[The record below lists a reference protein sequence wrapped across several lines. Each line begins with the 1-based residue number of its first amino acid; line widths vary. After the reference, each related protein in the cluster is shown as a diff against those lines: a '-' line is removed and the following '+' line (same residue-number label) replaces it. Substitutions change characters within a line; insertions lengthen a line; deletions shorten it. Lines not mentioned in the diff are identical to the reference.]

1 MIDPISIVEQ
11 CYQKLPPH
19 LKDRPWE
26 ATDHGTKVPKT
37 EDELN
42 AYLAA
47 YGEIHIVKCRAALQN
62 LPTLDFEMY
71 GYEIFDWGCGQGIAS
86 LVVIDYLSERQLLG
100 RLQRITLI
108 EPSEA
113 ALSRAQFWVKRAAGP
128 GIEVR
133 CVNKY
138 VPNND
143 IELWD
148 EVDCKTTICINLF
161 SNILDIRSLSLH
173 WLANKT
179 ASLASINYM
188 ICIGPKFSYNTRIK
202 DFCGYFAPIQYF
214 SNIEQ
219 FPYSYTTKTKHPFGC
234 ETKCF
239 VHHRNETIN
248 GNYVEKA
255 ENISYGDEYDYTA
268 ECLRGVV
275 SDGVIDCYNKIR
287 AYCGKTY
294 DVFFRPS
301 ICTDVPDIVLT
312 NLSHG
317 IILLNVCE
325 DIEHLEIYYRRIE
338 NIKGFLFSTHLKSI
352 KIDSVLNRF
361 VYNSV
366 KTALYF
372 PKNSKSEVEEKIA
385 EVNELF
391 NFSRRKAIAKEQKC
405 NENDVRIENK
415 DFFEFVLQL
424 YPSEDLN
431 YKLNSLRANG
441 FKSDYY
447 NEMLSIIVGR
457 WHSYR
462 DGDLNFRLSNRQKE
476 LVRSDSKRL
485 RVKGVAGCGKTQ
497 VVANRAVE
505 QHLRTGDK
513 VLILTF
519 NISLIQYVR
528 MRINQVPAD
537 FSTSKFEI
545 TNYHRFFKSM
555 ANRYADG
562 ASLSD
567 YDNSNF
573 FAPYADKIAKYK
585 TIIIDE
591 AQDFKT
597 EWFDSIIN
605 YFLAP
610 DGSISIFGD
619 GEQNIYDRELDESTK
634 MPTIHNYNGVWGRW
648 SEMSERVTMRIINP
662 QIATLSS
669 NFAIKFMDRNAQ
681 PLAIQSLLTFE
692 DDHYHI
698 KYWNVGSEKK
708 GLELCKNI
716 NWIIQTYKLNTSDV
730 VVMGE
735 SINVLRDIACSYVNL
750 TGMQSMI
757 NFETLEQYNEL
768 KKQTKNVIYFERDLE
783 DIRRAA
789 KTHFTTDCNEIKFS
803 TIHSFKGWESKNVI
817 LLLQPEM
824 KDDEKFEGY
833 YIKSRENTPAL
844 IYTAITRARN
854 NLFIINLGN
863 KNYDSF
869 LKHNIG

>member
-11 CYQKLPPH
+11 YYQKLPPH

-62 LPTLDFEMY
+62 LPTRDFELY

-86 LVVIDYLSERQLLG
+86 LVAIDYLSERQLLG

-113 ALSRAQFWVKRAAGP
+113 ALSRAQFWVKRAVGP
-128 GIEVR
+128 GVEVR
-133 CVNKY
+133 CINKFI
-138 VPNND
+138 PNND
-143 IELWD
+143 VEVWD
-148 EVDCKTTICINLF
+148 EVDCKSTVCINLF
-161 SNILDIRSLSLH
+161 SNILDISSLSLH
-173 WLANKT
+173 WLADLTSSIAN
-179 ASLASINYM
+179 INYM

-202 DFCGYFAPIQYF
+202 DFCGYFAPTQYF

-239 VHHRNETIN
+239 VHRRNETIN
-248 GNYVEKA
+248 GTYIEKA
-255 ENISYGDEYDYTA
+255 ENIGYSDDYDYAA
-268 ECLRGVV
+268 ECLRGSV
-275 SDGVIDCYNKIR
+275 SDDVIDCYNKVR
-287 AYCGKTY
+287 AYCGKSY
-294 DVFFRPS
+294 DIFFRPS
-301 ICTDVPDIVLT
+301 ICTDVPDIVLAS
-312 NLSHG
+312 LSHG

-325 DIEHLEIYYRRIE
+325 DIDNLEVCYRRIE
-338 NIKGFLFSTHLKSI
+338 NIKSFLFSTHLKSI
-352 KIDSVLNRF
+352 KIDSVLNGS
-361 VYNSV
+361 VYNCV

-372 PKNSKSEVEEKIA
+372 SKGSKREVEEQIA
-385 EVNELF
+385 VVNSKF
-391 NFSRRKAIAKEQKC
+391 NANRRKAITKEQKC
-405 NENDVRIENK
+405 DESDINIEDK
-415 DFFEFVLQL
+415 DFFEYVLKL
-424 YPSEDLN
+424 YPSNDLGVE
-431 YKLNSLRANG
+431 LNSLRANG

-447 NEMLSIIVGR
+447 SELLSIIVGQ
-457 WHSYR
+457 WHSYK
-462 DGDLNFRLSNRQKE
+462 DGDNNFRLSEKQKE
-476 LVRSDSKRL
+476 FVRSNSDRL

-505 QHLRTGDK
+505 QHLRTGNK

-537 FSTSKFEI
+537 FSTAKFEI

-562 ASLSD
+562 VTLSD
-567 YDNSNF
+567 YDNANF
-573 FAPYADKIAKYK
+573 FAPYADKIEKYK

-597 EWFDSIIN
+597 QWFESIIN
-605 YFLAP
+605 YFLAT

-619 GEQNIYDRELDESTK
+619 GEQNIYDRELEEDTK
-634 MPTIHNYNGVWGRW
+634 MPLIHTFSGPWKK
-648 SEMSERVTMRIINP
+648 MSERISMRIINP
-662 QIATLSS
+662 QIAALSS
-669 NFAIKFMDRNAQ
+669 NFAISFMDPNAQ
-681 PLAIQSLLTFE
+681 PLIHSLFDLE
-692 DDHYHI
+692 DNNYYI
-698 KYWNVGSEKK
+698 KYWNIGSEKK
-708 GLELCKNI
+708 GVEICMNI
-716 NWIIQTYKLNTSDV
+716 NWIIQKYKLNTRDV

-735 SINVLRDIACSYVNL
+735 SINILRDIVCSYGNL
-750 TGMQSMI
+750 TNLQSMI
-757 NFETLEQYNEL
+757 NFETLEEYNEL
-768 KKQTKNVIYFERDLE
+768 KRQSKNVAYFDRDLD

-789 KTHFTTDCNEIKFS
+789 KTHFTTDCSAIKFS
-803 TIHSFKGWESKNVI
+803 TIHSFKGWESNNVI

-824 KDDEKFEGY
+824 EDDDKFEGY
-833 YIKSRENTPAL
+833 YIKARENTPAL

-863 KNYDSF
+863 KKYDSF
-869 LKHNIG
+869 FKNNIG

>member
-1 MIDPISIVEQ
+1 MIEPISIVEQ
-11 CYQKLPPH
+11 CYQRLPSH
-19 LKDRPWE
+19 LKERPWE
-26 ATDHGTKVPKT
+26 VTDHGTKVPKT

-42 AYLAA
+42 AYIAA

-62 LPTLDFEMY
+62 LPTQDFEMY

-86 LVVIDYLSERQLLG
+86 LVAIEFLLERQLLG

-108 EPSEA
+108 EPSEV
-113 ALSRAQFWVKRAAGP
+113 ALARARFWVQQAAGP

-133 CVNKY
+133 CINKY
-138 VPNND
+138 IPNND
-143 IELWD
+143 TELWGD
-148 EVDCKTTICINLF
+148 IDCKTRISINLF
-161 SNILDIRSLSLH
+161 SNILDIRNLSLN
-173 WLANKT
+173 WLAHKT
-179 ASLASINYM
+179 ASLASVNYM

-202 DFCGYFAPIQYF
+202 DFCGYFSPTPYF

-219 FPYSYTTKTKHPFGC
+219 FPYAYTTKTKHPFGC

-239 VHHRNETIN
+239 VHYRNETIN
-248 GNYVEKA
+248 ENYIEKA
-255 ENISYGDEYDYTA
+255 EDVNYSNDYDYAA
-268 ECLRGVV
+268 ECLRGSV
-275 SDGVIDCYNKIR
+275 SDDVIDCYNRIR
-287 AYCGKTY
+287 GCCGKTY
-294 DVFFRPS
+294 DIFFRPR
-301 ICTDVPDIVLT
+301 ICTDVPDIVLAH
-312 NLSHG
+312 LSHG
-317 IILLNVCE
+317 IVLLNVCE
-325 DIEHLEIYYRRIE
+325 NIENLEVCYRRIE

-352 KIDSVLNRF
+352 KIDSVLNKT

-372 PKNSKSEVEEKIA
+372 PNSSKQEVEEKIS
-385 EVNELF
+385 EVNEVF
-391 NFSRRKAIAKEQKC
+391 NSNRIKVIAKERKC
-405 NENDVRIENK
+405 KESEVRIEKK
-415 DFFEFVLQL
+415 DYFEYILQL
-424 YPSEDLN
+424 YPSDDLGSR
-431 YKLNSLRANG
+431 LNNLRANG

-447 NEMLSIIVGR
+447 NELLSIIVGH

-462 DGDLNFRLSNRQKE
+462 DGDQNFRLSDRQRE
-476 LVRSDSKRL
+476 FVRSDSKRL

-537 FSTSKFEI
+537 FSTTMFEI

-562 ASLSD
+562 ASLGD
-567 YDNSNF
+567 YDNADF
-573 FAPYADKIAKYK
+573 FAPYKDEIARYK

-597 EWFDSIIN
+597 AWFDSIIN
-605 YFLAP
+605 YFLTP
-610 DGSISIFGD
+610 DGSISVFGD
-619 GEQNIYDRELDESTK
+619 GEQNIYEREMDATTK
-634 MPTIHNYNGVWGRW
+634 MPIIHSFTGRW
-648 SEMSERVTMRIINP
+648 NEISERVSMRIMNP
-662 QIATLSS
+662 QIASLSS
-669 NFAIKFMDRNAQ
+669 NFAISFMDRSSQ
-681 PLAIQSLLTFE
+681 PLAVQNTTTFE
-692 DDHYHI
+692 DYYI
-698 KYWNVGSEKK
+698 KYWDVGTEKK

-716 NWIIQTYKLNTSDV
+716 NWIIQTYKLNPADV

-735 SINVLRDIACSYVNL
+735 SINVLRDIENCYIKLSQL
-750 TGMQSMI
+750 KSMI

-768 KKQTKNVIYFERDLE
+768 RRTTQNVVYFERDLE

-789 KTHFTTDCNEIKFS
+789 KTHFTTDCDAIKFS
-803 TIHSFKGWESKNVI
+803 TIHSFKGWESKNII

-824 KDDEKFEGY
+824 KDDERFEGY
-833 YIKSRENTPAL
+833 YIKARENTPAL

-863 KNYDSF
+863 KKYDSF
-869 LKHNIG
+869 FKSNIR

>member
-11 CYQKLPPH
+11 CYQRLPPH

-26 ATDHGTKVPKT
+26 ATNHGTKVPQT

-47 YGEIHIVKCRAALQN
+47 YGEIHIIKCRAALQN
-62 LPTLDFEMY
+62 LPTQDFELY

-86 LVVIDYLSERQLLG
+86 LVAIEYLSERQLLG

-108 EPSEA
+108 EPSEV

-128 GIEVR
+128 GVEVR
-133 CVNKY
+133 CINKY
-138 VPNND
+138 IPNND
-143 IELWD
+143 VELWD
-148 EVDCKTTICINLF
+148 EVDCNSTTAINLF

-179 ASLASINYM
+179 ASLANINYM
-188 ICIGPKFSYNTRIK
+188 ICIGPKFSFNTRIK
-202 DFCGYFAPIQYF
+202 DFCGYFTPTQYF

-219 FPYSYTTKTKHPFGC
+219 FPYAYTTKTKHPFGC

-248 GNYVEKA
+248 GKYIEKA
-255 ENISYGDEYDYTA
+255 ENISYSDDYDYAA
-268 ECLRGVV
+268 ESLRGVV
-275 SDGVIDCYNKIR
+275 CDDVIDCYNKIR
-287 AYCGKTY
+287 TYCGKSY
-294 DVFFRPS
+294 DIFFRPN
-301 ICTDVPDIVLT
+301 ICTDVPDIVLAS
-312 NLSHG
+312 LSHG
-317 IILLNVCE
+317 IILLNVC
-325 DIEHLEIYYRRIE
+325 DNIEHLEVYYRRIE
-338 NIKGFLFSTHLKSI
+338 NIRSFLFGTHLKSI
-352 KIDSVLNRF
+352 KIDSVLNRS

-366 KTALYF
+366 KTALYI
-372 PKNSKSEVEEKIA
+372 PKSSKPEVEKQIA
-385 EVNELF
+385 RINEVLNS
-391 NFSRRKAIAKEQKC
+391 NRRKAIAKEQKC
-405 NENDVRIENK
+405 KESDVKIEDK
-415 DFFEFVLQL
+415 DFFEFILLL
-424 YPSEDLN
+424 YPSDDLN
-431 YKLNSLRANG
+431 IRLNSLRANG
-441 FKSDYY
+441 FKADYY
-447 NEMLSIIVGR
+447 NELLSIIVGH
-457 WHSYR
+457 WHSYK
-462 DGDLNFRLSNRQKE
+462 DGEQNFRLSDRQKE
-476 LVRSDSKRL
+476 FVRSDSNRL

-562 ASLSD
+562 VSLSD
-567 YDNSNF
+567 YDNADF
-573 FAPYADKIAKYK
+573 FAPYANEIVRYK

-597 EWFDSIIN
+597 AWFDSIIN

-610 DGSISIFGD
+610 DGCISIFGD
-619 GEQNIYDRELDESTK
+619 GEQNIYEREMDAETK
-634 MPTIHNYNGVWGRW
+634 MPTIHTFTGRW
-648 SEMSERVTMRIINP
+648 NEMSERVSMRIINP

-681 PLAIQSLLTFE
+681 PLSIQNLLTFE

-708 GLELCKNI
+708 GMELCKNI
-716 NWIIQTYKLNTSDV
+716 IWIIQTFKLNTSDV

-735 SINVLRDIACSYVNL
+735 SINVLRDIECSYVNL
-750 TGMQSMI
+750 TNLQSMI
-757 NFETLEQYNEL
+757 NFETLEQYNEI
-768 KKQTKNVIYFERDLE
+768 KGRTKNVIYFERDLE
-783 DIRRAA
+783 DIRRVA
-789 KTHFTTDCNEIKFS
+789 KTHFTTDCNAIKFS

-824 KDDEKFEGY
+824 EDDEKFEGY
-833 YIKSRENTPAL
+833 YIKARENTPAL
-844 IYTAITRARN
+844 LYTAITRARN
-854 NLFIINLGN
+854 SLFIINLGN
-863 KNYDSF
+863 KKYDSF
-869 LKHNIG
+869 FKNNII

>member
-1 MIDPISIVEQ
+1 MIDPVSIVEQ

-26 ATDHGTKVPKT
+26 VTDHGTKVPQT

-62 LPTLDFEMY
+62 LPIQDFELY

-86 LVVIDYLSERQLLG
+86 LVAIEFLSERKLLG
-100 RLQRITLI
+100 RLHRITLI
-108 EPSEA
+108 EPSEL
-113 ALSRAQFWVKRAAGP
+113 ALSRAQSWVKRAAGP
-128 GIEVR
+128 GVEIR
-133 CVNKY
+133 CINRFI
-138 VPNND
+138 PNND
-143 IELWD
+143 DEFWD
-148 EVDCKTTICINLF
+148 DVDCKPTISINLF
-161 SNILDIRSLSLH
+161 SNILDIRNLSLY
-173 WLANKT
+173 WLASKT
-179 ASLASINYM
+179 ASLANINYM
-188 ICIGPKFSYNTRIK
+188 ICIGPKFSFNTRIK
-202 DFCGYFAPIQYF
+202 DFCGYFAPTQYF

-219 FPYSYTTKTKHPFGC
+219 FPYSYTTRTKHPFGC

-239 VHHRNETIN
+239 VHHRNKSIN
-248 GNYVEKA
+248 GNYIEKA
-255 ENISYGDEYDYTA
+255 EKTGYSDDYDYAA

-275 SDGVIDCYNKIR
+275 SDDVIDCYNKLR
-287 AYCGKTY
+287 AYCGKSY
-294 DVFFRPS
+294 DIFFRPS
-301 ICTDVPDIVLT
+301 ICTDVPDIVLAS
-312 NLSHG
+312 LSHG

-338 NIKGFLFSTHLKSI
+338 NIKSFLFSTHLKSI
-352 KIDSVLNRF
+352 KIDSVLNRS

-385 EVNELF
+385 EVNSKI
-391 NFSRRKAIAKEQKC
+391 NANRRKAIAKERKC
-405 NENDVRIENK
+405 DESDISIDDK
-415 DFFEFVLQL
+415 DFFEYVLKL
-424 YPSEDLN
+424 FPSDDLSIE
-431 YKLNSLRANG
+431 LNSLRANG

-447 NEMLSIIVGR
+447 GELLSIIVGQ
-457 WHSYR
+457 WHSYK
-462 DGDLNFRLSNRQKE
+462 DGDINFRLSKRQKE
-476 LVRSDSKRL
+476 FVRSESNRL
-485 RVKGVAGCGKTQ
+485 RVKGVAGSGKTQ

-505 QHLRTGDK
+505 QHLRTGNK

-537 FSTSKFEI
+537 FSTAKFEI

-562 ASLSD
+562 VTLSD
-567 YDNSNF
+567 YDNANF
-573 FAPYADKIAKYK
+573 FAPYAGKIEKYK

-597 EWFDSIIN
+597 QWFESIIN

-619 GEQNIYDRELDESTK
+619 GEQNIYDRELEEDTK
-634 MPTIHNYNGVWGRW
+634 MPLIHTFSGPWKK
-648 SEMSERVTMRIINP
+648 MSERISMRIINP
-662 QIATLSS
+662 KIAALSS
-669 NFAIKFMDRNAQ
+669 NFAISFMDPNAQ
-681 PLAIQSLLTFE
+681 PLNHSLFDLE
-692 DDHYHI
+692 DNNYYI

-716 NWIIQTYKLNTSDV
+716 NWIIKTYKLNTQDV

-735 SINVLRDIACSYVNL
+735 SINVLRDIVCCYSNL
-750 TGMQSMI
+750 TNLQSMI
-757 NFETLEQYNEL
+757 NFETLEEYNEL
-768 KKQTKNVIYFERDLE
+768 KNKSKNVIYFERDLE

-789 KTHFTTDCNEIKFS
+789 KTHFTTNINAIKFS

-824 KDDEKFEGY
+824 EDDEKFEGY
-833 YIKSRENTPAL
+833 YIKARENTPAL

-863 KNYDSF
+863 KKYDSF
-869 LKHNIG
+869 FKNNIG

>member
-1 MIDPISIVEQ
+1 MINPISIVEQ
-11 CYQKLPPH
+11 CYQKLPTH

-26 ATDHGTKVPKT
+26 ATNHGTKVPQT

-62 LPTLDFEMY
+62 MPTQDFQLHR
-71 GYEIFDWGCGQGIAS
+71 YEIFDWGCGQGIAS
-86 LVVIDYLSERQLLG
+86 LVAIEFLSERKLLG
-100 RLQRITLI
+100 GLHRITLI
-108 EPSEA
+108 EPSEV
-113 ALSRAQFWVKRAAGP
+113 ALSRAQLWVKRVAGP
-128 GIEVR
+128 GIDVR

-138 VPNND
+138 IPND
-143 IELWD
+143 GDELWD
-148 EVDCKTTICINLF
+148 EVDCNSTTCINLF

-179 ASLASINYM
+179 ASLANINYM

-202 DFCGYFAPIQYF
+202 DFCGYFTPSQYF

-219 FPYSYTTKTKHPFGC
+219 YPYAYTTKTKHPFGC

-239 VHHRNETIN
+239 VHLRNDSLN
-248 GNYVEKA
+248 GNYIEKA
-255 ENISYGDEYDYTA
+255 EEISYNDDYDYAA

-275 SDGVIDCYNKIR
+275 SDDVIDCYNKVR
-287 AYCGKTY
+287 ACCGISY
-294 DVFFRPS
+294 DIFFRPR
-301 ICTDVPDIVLT
+301 ICTDVPDIVLAS
-312 NLSHG
+312 LSHG

-338 NIKGFLFSTHLKSI
+338 NIKSFLFSTHLRSI
-352 KIDSVLNRF
+352 KIDSILNRT

-366 KTALYF
+366 KTAIYF
-372 PKNSKSEVEEKIA
+372 PKSSKPEVKEQISKINEKL
-385 EVNELF
+385 N
-391 NFSRRKAIAKEQKC
+391 NNRRETIAKERKC
-405 NENDVRIENK
+405 NETDIKIEDK
-415 DFFEFVLQL
+415 DFFEYILQL
-424 YPSEDLN
+424 FPSDDLN
-431 YKLNSLRANG
+431 ITLNSLRANA

-447 NEMLSIIVGR
+447 NELLSIIIGH
-457 WHSYR
+457 WHSYK
-462 DGDLNFRLSNRQKE
+462 DGDQNFRLSDKQKE
-476 LVRSDSKRL
+476 YVRSDNKRL
-485 RVKGVAGCGKTQ
+485 RVKGVAGSGKTQ

-505 QHLRTGDK
+505 QHLRTGDN

-537 FSTSKFEI
+537 FSTTKFEI

-567 YDNSNF
+567 YDNVNF
-573 FAPYADKIAKYK
+573 FAPYASKIARYK

-597 EWFDSIIN
+597 AWFGIITN

-610 DGSISIFGD
+610 DGCISVFGD
-619 GEQNIYDRELDESTK
+619 GEQNIYEREMDADTK
-634 MPTIHNYNGVWGRW
+634 MPTVPTFTGRW
-648 SEMSERVTMRIINP
+648 NEMDERVSMRIINP
-662 QIATLSS
+662 RIATLSS
-669 NFAIKFMDRNAQ
+669 NFALNFMDPNAQ
-681 PLAIQSLLTFE
+681 PLSIQSLLPFE
-692 DDHYHI
+692 DDHYYI
-698 KYWNVGSEKK
+698 KYWNVGTEKK

-716 NWIIQTYKLNTSDV
+716 NWIIQTYKLKTSDV

-735 SINVLRDIACSYVNL
+735 SINILRDIVSSYVNL
-750 TGMQSMI
+750 TNIQSMI

-768 KKQTKNVIYFERDLE
+768 KKQSKNVIYFNRDLE

-789 KTHFTTDCNEIKFS
+789 KTHFTTDCESIKFS
-803 TIHSFKGWESKNVI
+803 TIHSFKGWEAKNVI

-833 YIKSRENTPAL
+833 YIRARENTPAL

-863 KNYDSF
+863 KEYDSF
-869 LKHNIG
+869 FKNNIG

>member
-1 MIDPISIVEQ
+1 MIEPISIVEQ
-11 CYQKLPPH
+11 CYQRLPSH
-19 LKDRPWE
+19 LKERPWE
-26 ATDHGTKVPKT
+26 VTDHGTKVPKT

-42 AYLAA
+42 AYIAA

-62 LPTLDFEMY
+62 LPTQDFEMY

-86 LVVIDYLSERQLLG
+86 LVAIEFLLERQLLG

-108 EPSEA
+108 EPSEV
-113 ALSRAQFWVKRAAGP
+113 ALARARFWVQQAAGP

-133 CVNKY
+133 CINKY
-138 VPNND
+138 IPNND
-143 IELWD
+143 TELWGGI
-148 EVDCKTTICINLF
+148 DCKARISINLF
-161 SNILDIRSLSLH
+161 SNILDIRNLSLN
-173 WLANKT
+173 WLAHKT
-179 ASLASINYM
+179 ASLASVNYM

-202 DFCGYFAPIQYF
+202 DFCGYFSPTPYF

-219 FPYSYTTKTKHPFGC
+219 FPYAYTTKTKHPFGC

-239 VHHRNETIN
+239 VHYRNETIN
-248 GNYVEKA
+248 ENYIEKA
-255 ENISYGDEYDYTA
+255 EDVNYSNDYDYAA
-268 ECLRGVV
+268 ECLRGSV
-275 SDGVIDCYNKIR
+275 SDDVIDCYNRIR
-287 AYCGKTY
+287 VCCGKTY
-294 DVFFRPS
+294 DIFFRPR
-301 ICTDVPDIVLT
+301 ICTDVPDIALAH
-312 NLSHG
+312 LSHG
-317 IILLNVCE
+317 IVLLNICENIENLEVC
-325 DIEHLEIYYRRIE
+325 YRRIE

-352 KIDSVLNRF
+352 KIDSVLNKT

-372 PKNSKSEVEEKIA
+372 PNSSKQEVEEKIS
-385 EVNELF
+385 EVNEVF
-391 NFSRRKAIAKEQKC
+391 NSNRIKVIAKERKC
-405 NENDVRIENK
+405 KESEVRIEKK
-415 DFFEFVLQL
+415 DYFEYILQL
-424 YPSEDLN
+424 YPSDDLGSR
-431 YKLNSLRANG
+431 LNNLRANG

-447 NEMLSIIVGR
+447 NELLSIIVGH

-462 DGDLNFRLSNRQKE
+462 DGDQNFRLSDRQRE
-476 LVRSDSKRL
+476 FVRSDSKRL

-537 FSTSKFEI
+537 FSTTMFEI

-562 ASLSD
+562 SSLGD
-567 YDNSNF
+567 YDNADF
-573 FAPYADKIAKYK
+573 FAPYKDEIARYK

-597 EWFDSIIN
+597 AWLDSIIN
-605 YFLAP
+605 YFLTP
-610 DGSISIFGD
+610 DGSISVFGD
-619 GEQNIYDRELDESTK
+619 GEQNIYEREMDATTK
-634 MPTIHNYNGVWGRW
+634 MPIIHSFTGRW
-648 SEMSERVTMRIINP
+648 NEISERVSMRIMNP
-662 QIATLSS
+662 QIASLSS
-669 NFAIKFMDRNAQ
+669 NFAISFMDRSSQ
-681 PLAIQSLLTFE
+681 PLAVQNTMTFE
-692 DDHYHI
+692 DYYI
-698 KYWNVGSEKK
+698 KYWDVGTEKK

-716 NWIIQTYKLNTSDV
+716 NWIIQTYKLNPADV

-735 SINVLRDIACSYVNL
+735 SINVLRDIENCYIKLSQL
-750 TGMQSMI
+750 KSMI

-768 KKQTKNVIYFERDLE
+768 RRTTQNVVYFERDLE

-789 KTHFTTDCNEIKFS
+789 KTHFTTDCDAIKFS
-803 TIHSFKGWESKNVI
+803 TIHSFKGWESKNII

-824 KDDEKFEGY
+824 KDDERFEGY
-833 YIKSRENTPAL
+833 YIKARENTPAL

-863 KNYDSF
+863 KKYDSF
-869 LKHNIG
+869 FKSNIR

>member
-11 CYQKLPPH
+11 CYQRLPSS
-19 LKDRPWE
+19 LKERPWE
-26 ATDHGTKVPKT
+26 ATNHGTKVLQT
-37 EDELN
+37 DDELN

-47 YGEIHIVKCRAALQN
+47 YGEIHIIKCRAALQN
-62 LPTLDFEMY
+62 LPTQDFELY

-86 LVVIDYLSERQLLG
+86 LVAIEFLSERNMLG
-100 RLQRITLI
+100 RLKCITLI
-108 EPSEA
+108 EPSEV
-113 ALSRAQFWVKRAAGP
+113 ALSRALFWVKRAVGP
-128 GIEVR
+128 GVEVR

-138 VPNND
+138 IPNND
-143 IELWD
+143 IESWD
-148 EVDCKTTICINLF
+148 DVDCRSNVSINLF
-161 SNILDIRSLSLH
+161 SNILDVRSLNLH
-173 WLANKT
+173 WLACKAAT
-179 ASLASINYM
+179 LANTNYM
-188 ICIGPKFSYNTRIK
+188 ICVGPKFTYNTRIK
-202 DFCGYFAPIQYF
+202 DFCGYFNPTQYF
-214 SNIEQ
+214 SNIEM
-219 FPYSYTTKTKHPFGC
+219 FPYAYTTRTKHPFGC

-239 VHHRNETIN
+239 IHKRTKTIN
-248 GNYVEKA
+248 GNYIEKA
-255 ENISYGDEYDYTA
+255 EENSCSSDYDYAA

-275 SDGVIDCYNKIR
+275 SDDVIDCYNKIR
-287 AYCGKTY
+287 ACCGKTY

-301 ICTDVPDIVLT
+301 ICTDVPDIVLA

-317 IILLNVCE
+317 IILLIVCE
-325 DIEHLEIYYRRIE
+325 DIDNLDICYRRIE
-338 NIKGFLFSTHLKSI
+338 NIKSFLFSTHLKSI
-352 KIDSVLNRF
+352 KIDSVLNKT

-366 KTALYF
+366 KTAIYF
-372 PKNSKSEVEEKIA
+372 PKSSKSEVEEQITN
-385 EVNELF
+385 VNEKL
-391 NFSRRKAIAKEQKC
+391 NSNRRKAIAKDQKC
-405 NENDVRIENK
+405 DETDVKIEDK
-415 DFFEFVLQL
+415 DYFEYILQI
-424 YPSEDLN
+424 YPADDLSQ
-431 YKLNSLRANG
+431 KLNSIRANG

-447 NEMLSIIVGR
+447 NELLSIITGH
-457 WHSYR
+457 WHSYK
-462 DGDLNFRLSNRQKE
+462 DGDQNFRLSDRQKE
-476 LVRSDSKRL
+476 FVRSDSKRL

-537 FSTSKFEI
+537 FSTTMFEI

-562 ASLSD
+562 ALLSD
-567 YDNSNF
+567 YDNADF
-573 FAPYADKIAKYK
+573 FYPYANKITKYK

-597 EWFDSIIN
+597 EWFDSIIK
-605 YFLAP
+605 YFLDP
-610 DGSISIFGD
+610 DGSISVFGD
-619 GEQNIYDRELDESTK
+619 GEQNIYERKMEAETN
-634 MPTIHNYNGVWGRW
+634 MPTIPTFTGRW
-648 SEMSERVTMRIINP
+648 NEMSERVSMRIINP

-669 NFAIKFMDRNAQ
+669 HFAIEFMDRNAQ
-681 PLAIQSLLTFE
+681 PLSSQSVFSFE
-692 DDHYHI
+692 DDYCHI

-716 NWIIQTYKLNTSDV
+716 NWIIQTYKLSTSDV

-735 SINVLRDIACSYVNL
+735 SINILRDITCSYTNL
-750 TGMQSMI
+750 TNMQSMI
-757 NFETLEQYNEL
+757 NFETFEQYDEL
-768 KKQTKNVIYFERDLE
+768 QKQKQDNVAYFERDLE

-789 KTHFTTDCNEIKFS
+789 KTHFTTDCKAIKFS

-833 YIKSRENTPAL
+833 YIKAKENTPAL

-863 KNYDSF
+863 KRYDSF
-869 LKHNIG
+869 FRNNIG

>member
-1 MIDPISIVEQ
+1 MINPISIVEQ
-11 CYQKLPPH
+11 CYQKLPPY

-26 ATDHGTKVPKT
+26 ATNHGTKVPQT

-62 LPTLDFEMY
+62 MPTQDFELY

-86 LVVIDYLSERQLLG
+86 LVAIDFLSERKLMG

-108 EPSEA
+108 EPSEV
-113 ALSRAQFWVKRAAGP
+113 ALSRAQFWVQHAAGP
-128 GIEVR
+128 GVEIR
-133 CVNKY
+133 CINKY
-138 VPNND
+138 IPNND
-143 IELWD
+143 YESWD
-148 EVDCKTTICINLF
+148 EVECKSRISINLF

-179 ASLASINYM
+179 ASLANINYM
-188 ICIGPKFSYNTRIK
+188 ICIGPKFLYNTRIK
-202 DFCGYFAPIQYF
+202 DFCGYFTPTQYF
-214 SNIEQ
+214 SNINQ

-239 VHHRNETIN
+239 IHHRNEAIN
-248 GNYVEKA
+248 WDYIEKA
-255 ENISYGDEYDYTA
+255 EDINYSDDYDYAA

-275 SDGVIDCYNKIR
+275 SDDVVDCYNRIR
-287 AYCGKTY
+287 AFCGKTY

-301 ICTDVPDIVLT
+301 ICTDVPDIVLA

-317 IILLNVCE
+317 IVLLNVCE
-325 DIEHLEIYYRRIE
+325 NIELLETCYRRIE
-338 NIKGFLFSTHLKSI
+338 NIKSFLFNTHLKSI
-352 KIDSVLNRF
+352 KIDSVLNRT

-372 PKNSKSEVEEKIA
+372 PKNSKSEVEEQIA
-385 EVNELF
+385 KLNEKF
-391 NFSRRKAIAKEQKC
+391 NANRRKATAKGRKS
-405 NENDVRIENK
+405 NETDIIIEDK
-415 DFFEFVLQL
+415 DYFKYVLQL
-424 YPSEDLN
+424 YLSDDLN
-431 YKLNSLRANG
+431 IKLNSLRANG

-447 NEMLSIIVGR
+447 NELLSIIVGH
-457 WHSYR
+457 WHSYK
-462 DGDLNFRLSNRQKE
+462 DGDLNFRLSDKQKE
-476 LVRSDSKRL
+476 FVRSDNKRL

-497 VVANRAVE
+497 VLANRAVE
-505 QHLRTGDK
+505 QHLHTGDK

-537 FSTSKFEI
+537 FSTTMFEI
-545 TNYHRFFKSM
+545 TNYHRFFESM

-567 YDNSNF
+567 YDNADF
-573 FAPYADKIAKYK
+573 FAPYANKIVKYK

-597 EWFDSIIN
+597 AWFDIIIN
-605 YFLAP
+605 YFLTP
-610 DGSISIFGD
+610 EGSISVFGD
-619 GEQNIYDRELDESTK
+619 GEQNIYGRELEADSK
-634 MPTIHNYNGVWGRW
+634 MPKIPTFTGRW
-648 SEMSERVTMRIINP
+648 NEVSERVSMRILNP
-662 QIATLSS
+662 QIANLSS
-669 NFAIKFMDRNAQ
+669 LFAINFMDRNSQ
-681 PLAIQSLLTFE
+681 PLSIQRTIE
-692 DDHYHI
+692 NYYI
-698 KYWNVGSEKK
+698 KYWDVGTKKK
-708 GLELCKNI
+708 GLELCMNI
-716 NWIIQTYKLNTSDV
+716 NWIMQTYNLNPADV

-735 SINVLRDIACSYVNL
+735 SINLLRDIENCYINL
-750 TGMQSMI
+750 SHLKSMI

-768 KKQTKNVIYFERDLE
+768 KKKTQNVIYFESDLD

-789 KTHFTTDCNEIKFS
+789 KTHFTTDCDAIKIS

-817 LLLQPEM
+817 LLLQPEI

-833 YIKSRENTPAL
+833 YIKTRENTPAL

-863 KNYDSF
+863 KKYDSF
-869 LKHNIG
+869 FKDNIK

>member
-1 MIDPISIVEQ
+1 MIDSISIVEQ
-11 CYQKLPPH
+11 CYQRLPPH

-26 ATDHGTKVPKT
+26 VTDHGTKVPKT

-62 LPTLDFEMY
+62 LPTQDFELY

-86 LVVIDYLSERQLLG
+86 LVALEFLSERQLLG
-100 RLQRITLI
+100 RLNRITLI
-108 EPSEA
+108 EPSEV
-113 ALSRAQFWVKRAAGP
+113 ALSRAQLWVKHAAGP
-128 GIEVR
+128 GVEIR
-133 CVNKY
+133 CINKY
-138 VPNND
+138 IPNSDN
-143 IELWD
+143 ELWA
-148 EVDCKTTICINLF
+148 EVDCKSTISINLF

-173 WLANKT
+173 WIADKT
-179 ASLASINYM
+179 ASLANINYI
-188 ICIGPKFSYNTRIK
+188 ICIGPKFTYNTRIK
-202 DFCGYFAPIQYF
+202 DFCGYFAPTQYF

-219 FPYSYTTKTKHPFGC
+219 FPYSYTTRTKHPFGC

-239 VHHRNETIN
+239 VHRKNEKIN
-248 GNYVEKA
+248 GNYIETA
-255 ENISYGDEYDYTA
+255 DNISYSDDYDYAA

-275 SDGVIDCYNKIR
+275 SDDVIDCYNKIR
-287 AYCGKTY
+287 AFCGKSY
-294 DVFFRPS
+294 DIFFRPS
-301 ICTDVPDIVLT
+301 ICTDVPDIVLAS
-312 NLSHG
+312 LSHG

-338 NIKGFLFSTHLKSI
+338 NIKSFLFSTHLKSI
-352 KIDSVLNRF
+352 KIDSVLNRT

-366 KTALYF
+366 KTAIYF
-372 PKNSKSEVEEKIA
+372 PKSSKTEVEEQIAKVNKI
-385 EVNELF
+385 F
-391 NFSRRKAIAKEQKC
+391 NFNRRIAIAKERKC
-405 NENDVRIENK
+405 NETDVKIEDK
-415 DFFEFVLQL
+415 DYFEYVLKL
-424 YPSEDLN
+424 FSSDDLN
-431 YKLNSLRANG
+431 IKLNSLRANG

-447 NEMLSIIVGR
+447 NELLSIIVGK
-457 WHSYR
+457 WHSYK
-462 DGDLNFRLSNRQKE
+462 DGDRNFRLSDKQKE
-476 LVRSDSKRL
+476 FVRSDSKRL

-537 FSTSKFEI
+537 FSTTKFEI

-562 ASLSD
+562 ATISD
-567 YDNSNF
+567 YDNATF
-573 FAPYADKIAKYK
+573 FTPYADKIEKYQ

-597 EWFDSIIN
+597 EWFESIIN
-605 YFLAP
+605 NFLAP
-610 DGSISIFGD
+610 NGSISIFGD
-619 GEQNIYDRELDESTK
+619 GEQNIYDRELEEDTK
-634 MPTIHNYNGVWGRW
+634 MPLIHTFSGPWKKI
-648 SEMSERVTMRIINP
+648 SERVTMRIINP
-662 QIATLSS
+662 EIATLSS
-669 NFAIKFMDRNAQ
+669 NFAITFMDRNTQ
-681 PLAIQSLLTFE
+681 PLIHSMFAFE
-692 DDHYHI
+692 DENYHI

-716 NWIIQTYKLNTSDV
+716 NWIIKTYKLNTLDV

-735 SINVLRDIACSYVNL
+735 SINVLRDIASSYENL
-750 TGMQSMI
+750 TNLQSMI
-757 NFETLEQYNEL
+757 NFETLEEYNEL
-768 KKQTKNVIYFERDLE
+768 KKQSKNVIYFERDLE

-789 KTHFTTDCNEIKFS
+789 KTHFTTDCDDIKLS

-824 KDDEKFEGY
+824 EDDEKFEGY
-833 YIKSRENTPAL
+833 YIKARENTPAL

-863 KNYDSF
+863 KKYDSF
-869 LKHNIG
+869 FKNNIR

>member
-1 MIDPISIVEQ
+1 MINPILKVEQ

-19 LKDRPWE
+19 LKDKPWE
-26 ATDHGTKVPKT
+26 VTNHGTKVPQT

-62 LPTLDFEMY
+62 LPTQDFQLY

-86 LVVIDYLSERQLLG
+86 LVALDFLSERQLLG
-100 RLQRITLI
+100 RLHRITLI

-113 ALSRAQFWVKRAAGP
+113 ALSRAQLWVQQAAGP
-128 GIEVR
+128 GVKVR

-138 VPNND
+138 IPNNND
-143 IELWD
+143 ELWND
-148 EVDCKTTICINLF
+148 VDCKTTTCINLF
-161 SNILDIRSLSLH
+161 SNILDIRSLSLR
-173 WLANKT
+173 WLADKTSSLANK
-179 ASLASINYM
+179 NYM

-202 DFCGYFAPIQYF
+202 DFCGYFTPTQYF

-219 FPYSYTTKTKHPFGC
+219 FPYGYTTKTKHPFGC

-239 VHHRNETIN
+239 VHRRHETIN
-248 GNYVEKA
+248 GNYIEKA
-255 ENISYGDEYDYTA
+255 EIISYSDDYDYAA
-268 ECLRGVV
+268 ECLRGTVC
-275 SDGVIDCYNKIR
+275 DDVIDCYNKIR
-287 AYCGKTY
+287 AFCGKTY
-294 DVFFRPS
+294 DIFFRPS
-301 ICTDVPDIVLT
+301 ICTDVPDIVLAS
-312 NLSHG
+312 LSHG

-338 NIKGFLFSTHLKSI
+338 NIKSFLFSTHLKSI
-352 KIDSVLNRF
+352 KIDSVLNST

-372 PKNSKSEVEEKIA
+372 PKSSKTEVEEQIAKVNKI
-385 EVNELF
+385 F
-391 NFSRRKAIAKEQKC
+391 NYNRKKAIAKERKC
-405 NENDVRIENK
+405 NETDVKIEDK
-415 DFFEFVLQL
+415 DYFEYVLIL
-424 YPSEDLN
+424 FSSDDLN
-431 YKLNSLRANG
+431 IRLNSIRANG

-447 NEMLSIIVGR
+447 NELLSIIVGH
-457 WHSYR
+457 WHSYK
-462 DGDLNFRLSNRQKE
+462 DGDQNFRLSDRQKE
-476 LVRSDSKRL
+476 FVRSDNKRL

-537 FSTSKFEI
+537 FSTTMFEI

-562 ASLSD
+562 VSLGD
-567 YDNSNF
+567 YDNANF
-573 FAPYADKIAKYK
+573 FAPYSNKIVKYK

-597 EWFDSIIN
+597 AWFDSIIN

-610 DGSISIFGD
+610 DGSISVFGD
-619 GEQNIYDRELDESTK
+619 GEQNIYEREMDATTQ
-634 MPTIHNYNGVWGRW
+634 MPIIHSFTGRW
-648 SEMSERVTMRIINP
+648 NEISERVSMRIINP
-662 QIATLSS
+662 QIANLSS
-669 NFAIKFMDRNAQ
+669 NFAVNFMDRSSQ
-681 PLAIQSLLTFE
+681 PLAIQNTMTFE
-692 DDHYHI
+692 DYYI
-698 KYWNVGSEKK
+698 KYWDVGTEKK
-708 GLELCKNI
+708 ILDICKNI
-716 NWIIQTYKLNTSDV
+716 NWIIQTYKLSPADV

-735 SINVLRDIACSYVNL
+735 SINVLRDIENCYINL
-750 TGMQSMI
+750 FHLKSMI

-768 KKQTKNVIYFERDLE
+768 KKNTQDVAYFERDLE

-789 KTHFTTDCNEIKFS
+789 KTHFTTDSDAIKFS

-824 KDDEKFEGY
+824 EDNEKFEGY
-833 YIKSRENTPAL
+833 YIKARENIPAL

-854 NLFIINLGN
+854 NLFIISLGN
-863 KNYDSF
+863 KKYDSF
-869 LKHNIG
+869 FKNNIG